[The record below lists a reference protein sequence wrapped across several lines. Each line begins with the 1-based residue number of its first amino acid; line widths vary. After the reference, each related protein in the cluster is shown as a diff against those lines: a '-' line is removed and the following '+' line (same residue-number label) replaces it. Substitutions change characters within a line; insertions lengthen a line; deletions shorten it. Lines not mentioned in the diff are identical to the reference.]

1 MRLGDQITIRTGAV
15 ISRLQSK
22 KTNGTK
28 EVHVLTLK
36 AQTAEGRIN
45 HEAIETLNIDF
56 DLKDDYFTQDG
67 DVLVRLTYPYTATVI
82 EEKDKGLMVSS
93 HYAIIRCNE
102 SINPWYL
109 FWWINQNRDLLYK
122 EASGSVLLGTISS
135 NVIAELPIKV
145 IPLNQQKKIAE
156 LIRILRRERELVI
169 KLIEL
174 KSKLVNAVVKT
185 IAL

>member
-1 MRLGDQITIRTGAV
+1 MRLGNQITIRTGAV
-15 ISRLQSK
+15 ISRLQTK
-22 KTNGTK
+22 KTEGIK
-28 EVHVLTLK
+28 KVCVLTLK
-36 AQTAEGRIN
+36 AQTSDGRIN
-45 HEAIETLNIDF
+45 HEAIETLNIDS
-56 DLKDDYFTQDG
+56 DLKDDYITQDG

-82 EEKDKGLMVSS
+82 EEKDRGLLVSS
-93 HYAIIRCNE
+93 HYAIIRCKE

-109 FWWINQNRDLLYK
+109 FWWLKQNKDLLYK

-156 LIRILRRERELVI
+156 LIRALRRERELAI

-174 KSKLVNAVVKT
+174 KSKLVNAAVKA
-185 IAL
+185 IVL